1 MCAITQTCGAFVKGK
16 VGLVELET
24 LRAGVDAG
32 EIETV
37 VLALTDMQGRLQG
50 KRLTAR
56 YFLDEVLGHGAE
68 GLQLP
73 ARRRRRD
80 EHRRRLC
87 DVLLGEGL
95 RRLRDAPRPRDPA
108 DRAVGDGDGDV
119 PGRPRLGGWRRR
131 GRLAASDPAGAACAA
146 RGARLDG
153 QRLDRARVPRVPRQ
167 LRAGLEARATASSSP
182 RTSTTSTTRCSAP
195 RASSR

>member
-1 MCAITQTCGAFVKGK
+1 M
-16 VGLVELET
+16 ELET

-68 GLQLP
+68 GCNYLLAVDVEMNTVDGYAMSSWEKGYGDFVMRPDLATLRPVPWETATALCLADLAWADGSDVVASPRQVLRAP
-73 ARRRRRD
+73 AR
-80 EHRRRLC
+80 
-87 DVLLGEGL
+87 
-95 RRLRDAPRPRDPA
+95 AA
-108 DRAVGDGDGDV
+108 
-119 PGRPRLGGWRRR
+119 GR
-131 GRLAASDPAGAACAA
+131 
-146 RGARLDG
+146 ARLDR

-167 LRAGLEARATASSSP
+167 LRGGVAQGLPRPRAGA
-182 RTSTTSTTRCSAP
+182 TSTTSTTRCSAP